1 VPDCE
6 LSIVMPC
13 LNEAATVGACVDM
26 AFASLRAS
34 ATNGEVIVADNGSS
48 DGSREI
54 AAARG
59 ARIVPVPERGY
70 GSALLAGITAARG
83 PYVIMADADQSYDLG
98 ESGTYLAKLR
108 EGYDL
113 VMGNRF
119 KGGIAPGAMPALHR
133 YLGNPVLSGLGRLF
147 FGSPVGDFHAGMRG
161 FRRDAVLALDLRTT
175 GMEFASEMIVRASL
189 AGLRI
194 AEVPTTLSPDRRG
207 RPPHLRTW
215 RDGWRHLR
223 FLLLYSPRWLFL
235 YPGGLLLLGGT
246 LAGAVLLP
254 TPRVHSLVYAASA
267 VVIGFQTILFALF
280 TKIFAINEGLLP
292 EDPRLNRVFRVVTLE
307 VGLVLGA
314 LLLLAGIAGSVWALA
329 TWDATHFGELD
340 PSSLTMRIVI
350 VSATAMALGS
360 QTILSSF
367 FFSILGLRRRR

>member
-1 VPDCE
+1 
-6 LSIVMPC
+6 MPC
-13 LNEAATVGACVDM
+13 LNEAATVGACVDT
-26 AFASLRAS
+26 AIAALRAS
-34 ATNGEVIVADNGSS
+34 KTIGEVVVADNGST

-54 AAARG
+54 ASGRG
-59 ARIVPVPERGY
+59 ARIVAVGERGY
-70 GSALLAGITAARG
+70 GAALLAGIAAARG
-83 PYVIMADADQSYDLG
+83 RYVVMGDADQSYDFA
-98 ESGTYLAKLR
+98 ESARYLVKLR
-108 EGYDL
+108 EGFDL

-119 KGGIAPGAMPALHR
+119 KGGILPGAMPALHR
-133 YLGNPVLSGLGRLF
+133 YIGNPVLSGLGRLF

-161 FRRDAVLALDLRTT
+161 FRRDAILGLDLRTT
-175 GMEFASEMIVRASL
+175 GMEFASEMVVRASL

-194 AEVPTTLSPDRRG
+194 AEVPATLAPDQRG

-235 YPGGLLLLGGT
+235 YPGAMLLLGGAV
-246 LAGAVLLP
+246 AGALLLP
-254 TPRVHSLVYAASA
+254 TPRVHSLVYATTA
-267 VVIGFQTILFALF
+267 VIIGFETVLFALF

-292 EDPRLNRVFRVVTLE
+292 EDPRLNRIFRVVTLE

-314 LLLLAGIAGSVWALA
+314 VLVLVGIAGSLWALR
-329 TWDATHFGELD
+329 TWDAASFGPLD
-340 PSSLTMRIVI
+340 PSSPTMRIAI
-350 VSATAMALGS
+350 VSATALALGA